1 MMIATVANTI
11 TPCTIARSWL
21 LIPITAVCPRP
32 GRLNTVSVKMA
43 PPRPMPMSIPSIV
56 TTGRSALRR
65 VWEKSTWRSGAPLAR
80 AVRTK
85 SSFIVSMTLARI
97 IRT

>member
-1 MMIATVANTI
+1 MKI
-11 TPCTIARSWL
+11 
-21 LIPITAVCPRP
+21 
-32 GRLNTVSVKMA
+32 A
-43 PPRPMPMSIPSIV
+43 PPSASPMSMPSMV
-56 TTGRSALRR
+56 TTGSMALRR
-65 VWEKSTWRSGAPLAR
+65 MCERMTCHSGAPLAR